1 MERRTI
7 ERGFSLAGAAAT
19 AALAA
24 LALAGCSGKQAGTRA
39 HAAPAVKVTLAPVDS
54 ATLARPVLASGLL
67 SGKEE
72 LPLSFKIGGVVARV
86 DAEEGQV
93 VRAGQRLALLE
104 QAEIGALVD
113 KARAA
118 FDKSERDLARA
129 RALHADSVVTR
140 EMLEN
145 AQTGRD
151 VAASDLRA
159 AQFNARYAS
168 VVAPSDGVV
177 LRRLA
182 EPGATVAPGTPIVLF
197 ASSARGQVVRAGV
210 PDRDVVRLGPG
221 DPAVVRFGA
230 WPDREWK
237 GTVVTVGAAAT
248 PGVGT
253 YDVEIR
259 LDEPVRL
266 AEGGAQASGLV
277 ADVTLRPVRAQA
289 VRLVPIEALLEGDS
303 DRAHVWLLD
312 ANGRPERRAVR
323 VAYLDGDRAAISSGL
338 EGVTSVVTGGAAYL
352 TDGARAEVV
361 AR

>member
-1 MERRTI
+1 MERRKI
-7 ERGFSLAGAAAT
+7 GRGMPRAAAVLAVV
-19 AALAA
+19 AAVA
-24 LALAGCSGKQAGTRA
+24 LGGCSKERPEARPS
-39 HAAPAVKVTLAPVDS
+39 AAPAVKVTLASVDS
-54 ATLARPVLASGLL
+54 ASLARPVLASGLL
-67 SGKEE
+67 AGKEE

-118 FDKSERDLARA
+118 FDKAERDLSRA

-159 AQFNARYAS
+159 AQFNARYAA
-168 VVAPSDGVV
+168 VIAPSDGVV

-182 EPGATVAPGTPIVLF
+182 EPGVTVAPGTPIVLF
-197 ASSARGQVVRAGV
+197 ASSSRGQVVRAGV
-210 PDRDVVRLGPG
+210 PDRDVVRLGVG
-221 DPAVVRFGA
+221 DRAVVRFGA
-230 WPDREWK
+230 WPDRRWT
-237 GTVVTVGAAAT
+237 GSVVTVGAAAT

-259 LDEPVRL
+259 LDQPVRL
-266 AEGGAQASGLV
+266 AEGGAPASGLV
-277 ADVTLRPVRAQA
+277 ADVTLSPARAQA

-303 DRAHVWLLD
+303 DRAHVWVLA
-312 ANGRPERRAVR
+312 ANGTPERRAVR
-323 VAYLDGDRAAISSGL
+323 VAYLDGDRVAISSGL
-338 EGVTSVVTGGAAYL
+338 EGVASVVTGGAAYL
-352 TDGARAEVV
+352 TEGARAEVV

>member
-1 MERRTI
+1 M
-7 ERGFSLAGAAAT
+7 
-19 AALAA
+19 
-24 LALAGCSGKQAGTRA
+24 
-39 HAAPAVKVTLAPVDS
+39 TLATVDS

-168 VVAPSDGVV
+168 VVAPSDGVAP
-177 LRRLA
+177 RRLA
-182 EPGATVAPGTPIVLF
+182 EPGATVAPGGMPIVLF

-210 PDRDVVRLGPG
+210 PDRDVVRLGLG
-221 DPAVVRFGA
+221 DPAVARFGA

-259 LDEPVRL
+259 LDEPVWL

-277 ADVTLRPVRAQA
+277 ADVTLRPVRA
-289 VRLVPIEALLEGDS
+289 
-303 DRAHVWLLD
+303 
-312 ANGRPERRAVR
+312 RRR
-323 VAYLDGDRAAISSGL
+323 
-338 EGVTSVVTGGAAYL
+338 
-352 TDGARAEVV
+352 
-361 AR
+361 